1 MVKINLVNAK
11 NVFDREVKL
20 QKVGVF
26 STYGLGEAKRRIELM
41 DQKVIHTEK
50 VMIEGIKIAND
61 LSFNESVKDFMEVAL
76 LDHDIGRFA
85 QMRYIGS
92 YIDSELDK
100 NMGIKNHGIL
110 GKMILDSIIEKQLPN
125 MEIFYNPIKTIV
137 QNHVNKK
144 NPCNELEI
152 LQTNLLK
159 KHSIE
164 ELLSNPSNYSQ
175 IVSSM
180 TQIVQDVDRLD
191 IYHQIID
198 GRLTPK
204 KSDEKINRDVL
215 NAFYNGEYLD
225 IALLKKQGLWNAN
238 VGELVRLSFVNQI
251 KLLSVAKVIK
261 REKIIMHLKEKR
273 YNPQLLDAFEY
284 TNQILDEMIKSS
296 EDGVIVGK
304 IKSKKL
310 N

>member
-11 NVFDREVKL
+11 NVFDKEVKL
-20 QKVGVF
+20 QKAVVF
-26 STYGLGEAKRRIELM
+26 STYNLEEAKRRIELM

-50 VMIEGIKIAND
+50 VMIEGIKIAKD
-61 LSFNESVKDFMEVAL
+61 LSFNESVKDFMQVAL

-92 YIDSELDK
+92 YIDSDLDK

-110 GKMILDSIIEKQLPN
+110 GKMILDSIIEEQLPN

-137 QNHVNKK
+137 QNHVNKR
-144 NPCNELEI
+144 NPSNELEI

-159 KHSIE
+159 KYSID
-164 ELLSNPSNYSQ
+164 ELLSNPCNYSK

-204 KSDEKINRDVL
+204 KSDERINSEVL
-215 NAFYNGEYLD
+215 NTFYKGEYLD
-225 IALLKKQGLWNAN
+225 IALLKKCGLWNAN

-251 KLLSVAKVIK
+251 KLLSVAKIIQ
-261 REKIIMHLKEKR
+261 REKIIEQLKAKR

-284 TNQILDEMIKSS
+284 TNQILEEMIKSS

-304 IKSKKL
+304 IKLKKL